1 MATNTMKKVLVIGGE
16 GFIGWH
22 IVQTLCRSSRFEVE
36 LLSRSPKP
44 NPFPEL
50 KLHIYNLWQSEE
62 TKVIAFLSN
71 YDYIV
76 FAGGSD
82 ERVSIEGKAFDFFY
96 AANVV
101 PCTKLVAWAEKASV
115 QKVIILGSYFTTLNR
130 SFPEWKMTEKHPYV
144 ASRVAQ
150 QQESIASS
158 SGKTAVVILEL
169 PYIFGSVPHKIPL
182 WKPLI
187 DYVKSS
193 YLIFYTEG
201 GTNMVAV
208 ETVADAVKGAIE
220 SAKHGD
226 CLFVG
231 DENWTWKQMLEEI
244 ALNLHKKRKIV
255 TIPNGIVKFFAQIY
269 LIYLKATK
277 KEFGLNPVEFI
288 KTQTESTFLDA
299 KQTQQYLGYDNSDLN
314 IAIAQCVRKCNELA

>member
-1 MATNTMKKVLVIGGE
+1 MKKVLIIGGE

-22 IVQTLCRSSRFEVE
+22 IVGALNRSNRFEVE
-36 LLSRSPKP
+36 LLSRSPKT
-44 NPFPEL
+44 NPFPDL
-50 KLHIYNLWQSEE
+50 KLHEYNIWQSQEVD
-62 TKVIAFLSN
+62 VIAFLSN
-71 YDYIV
+71 YDYVV

-82 ERVSIEGKAFDFFY
+82 ERVPIVGKASDFFY
-96 AANVV
+96 EANVV
-101 PCTKLVAWAEKASV
+101 PCKKLVSWAEKASV

-130 SFPEWKMTEKHPYV
+130 NFPQWEMAKNHPYV

-150 QQESIASS
+150 QQESIAAS
-158 SGKTAVVILEL
+158 SGNTSVVVLEL

-193 YLIFYTEG
+193 YLVFYTNG

-208 ETVADAVKGAIE
+208 ETVANAVLGAIDL
-220 SAKHGD
+220 AKHGD

-231 DENWTWKQMLEEI
+231 DENWTWKQMLDEI
-244 ALNLHKKRKIV
+244 AQNLQKTRKII
-255 TIPNGIVKFFAQIY
+255 TIPDGIVLFFARIY
-269 LIYLKATK
+269 LAYLKIFN

-288 KTQTESTFLDA
+288 KTQTEFTFLDA
-299 KQTQQYLGYDNSDLN
+299 KQTQQYLKYDNSDLS
-314 IAIAQCVRKCNELA
+314 IAVARCVKRSIDKL